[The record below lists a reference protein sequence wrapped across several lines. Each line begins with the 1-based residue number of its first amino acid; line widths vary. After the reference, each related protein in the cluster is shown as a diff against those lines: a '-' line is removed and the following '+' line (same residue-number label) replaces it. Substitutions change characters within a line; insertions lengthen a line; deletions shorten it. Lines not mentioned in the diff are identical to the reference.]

1 MSKFHSIVSRRDF
14 MKGLGLV
21 SAGAVGAMAA
31 APAFKDLD
39 EVLSA
44 GAGTRKRA
52 WWIKDVDEPTVDMD
66 WSIIQRV
73 HGGHS
78 TQSAPVVARYVG
90 KDKYNAMTTPTSD
103 KPATRL
109 LNNEPGYRL
118 RDQALSAANGGL
130 MSNMSFTADP
140 AKLGAVGGVIPT
152 CEGDKFGR
160 QKVATPESRG
170 VPKWTGTPE
179 EATAMLR
186 AAMVFFGAMDFGTEE
201 INKKL
206 IGLSGDNTTMADY
219 PNIDKATTMTIK
231 PIEFANQPK
240 FSWDPAKNITYI
252 PDNIHLSTIGYL
264 IPHDLELNRVRP
276 TTLGSTAQTRY
287 RMRRETTTCTQDFLY
302 GLGYQSMADV
312 PYRAMPSG
320 ATGALTGLTENSR
333 HSIMTISPTYGA
345 FVGIFDMLT
354 DLELAPTKP
363 IDAGIWRFCQSCGLC
378 ADKCPSGSITKKG
391 EAEPSYEVRVSKTT
405 PVDPTLPG
413 MRAGGGEWHKLGRKT
428 YWTDMPTCQL
438 YVRSVA
444 VCNRCWGNCVF
455 SGANGALVHE
465 VVKATAGTTGIFD
478 SFFAG
483 MHDKFGYNLK
493 TGESIEEWWD
503 MSRPAYGFNSAL
515 FATHTS
521 YG

>member
-1 MSKFHSIVSRRDF
+1 MSTFHSTVSRRDF

-21 SAGAVGAMAA
+21 SAGAMGAMAA
-31 APAFKDLD
+31 APAFHDLD
-39 EVLSA
+39 EVLAS
-44 GAGTRKRA
+44 GSGNRKRA
-52 WWIKDVDEPTVDMD
+52 WWIKEVDEPTVEMD
-66 WSIIQRV
+66 LSIVQRV

-90 KDKYNAMTTPTSD
+90 KDKYNAMTTPDSD
-103 KPATRL
+103 KPATHL
-109 LNNEPGYRL
+109 KNNDPGYRL
-118 RDQALSAANGGL
+118 RDQALNSANGGTF
-130 MSNMSFTADP
+130 SNISLAGVT
-140 AKLGAVGGVIPT
+140 GAVGGVIPT
-152 CEGDKFGR
+152 CEADKFGR
-160 QKVATPESRG
+160 MKVQTPEQRG

-201 INKKL
+201 MNKKL
-206 IGLSGDNTTMADY
+206 IGLSGNNSTMTYY
-219 PNIDKATTMTIK
+219 PDIDKCPTTVLQ

-240 FSWDPAKNITYI
+240 FSWDAVKNITYI
-252 PDNIHLSTIGYL
+252 PDNIRLSTIGYL

-276 TTLGSTAQTRY
+276 TTLGATAQTRY
-287 RMRRETTTCTQDFLY
+287 RMRRETTTCTQDFIT
-302 GLGYQSMADV
+302 GIGYQSMSDV

-320 ATGALTGLTENSR
+320 ATGVLTGLTENAR

-363 IDAGIWRFCQSCGLC
+363 INAGIWKFCQSCGLC
-378 ADKCPSGSITKKG
+378 ADKCPSGSIMKKDQG
-391 EAEPSYEVRVSKTT
+391 DPSFEVRPSLTT
-405 PVDPTLPG
+405 PADPALPG
-413 MRAGGGEWHKLGRKT
+413 MRASGEWHKLGRKT
-428 YWTDMPTCQL
+428 FWTDMPTCQL

-455 SGANGALVHE
+455 NGANGAMVHQ
-465 VVKATAGTTGIFD
+465 VVKATAGTTPLFN
-478 SFFAG
+478 SFFATL
-483 MHDKFGYNLK
+483 HDSFGYNLK

-503 MSRPAYGFNSAL
+503 MSRPSYGFNSAL